1 MSDEQK
7 IDWTRATDD
16 ELARAFQQ
24 CDAAKDRMNDKIR
37 KLDVTVDDIRSEMLV
52 RMVRRKQEGFRT
64 TTATVSRTKTMKVSC
79 ASEAWPLFY
88 KWLVRELVRLV
99 QAGGD
104 PTQIFSYLHKRVTK
118 ETIESY
124 MAANDGH
131 VPPGI
136 NILPEYTVSVKKR
149 TDAAQR
155 RAAA

>member
-1 MSDEQK
+1 MNDEQK

-16 ELARAFQQ
+16 ELVRAFQQ
-24 CDAAKDRMNDKIR
+24 CDAAKDRMNDKVRTI
-37 KLDVTVDDIRSEMLV
+37 DATVDDIKSEMLA
-52 RMVRRKQEGFRT
+52 RMVQRKQEGFRT
-64 TTATVSRTKTMKVSC
+64 TTANVSRTKTMKVSC

-99 QAGGD
+99 QAGAD

-136 NILPEYTVSVKKR
+136 NILPEYAVSVKKR
-149 TDAAQR
+149 TEAAQR
-155 RAAA
+155 RAA